1 MYVTSRNLNAASGA
15 AMPQAIKIVNYII
28 GLLNDNHGGTYSASV
43 QVGGDPTAIGVL
55 GRFETLGAYEQMIL
69 ALSAD
74 SDIQDAFQMA
84 DHLLAPG
91 TVDTIWSIRIPPGER
106 SNYSIVT
113 SNRIQLASLNDAMTF
128 AAEVSATVSRI
139 TDRPVGLATA
149 ATGDRS
155 RLVWFSA
162 FDSMSDMDATT
173 ADLEADEAYLDLFK
187 RSAGLLVPN
196 SLESTIWRS
205 TSA

>member
-1 MYVTSRNLNAASGA
+1 MYVTSRNLRAASGG
-15 AMPQAIKIVNYII
+15 AMPQAVKLVNYII
-28 GLLNDNHGGTYSASV
+28 GLLNGNHGGQYGASI

-55 GRFETLGAYEQMIL
+55 GRFETLGDYERMLL
-69 ALSAD
+69 ALSTD

-91 TVDTIWSIRIPPGER
+91 TVDTIWSIRLPPGEP
-106 SNYSIVT
+106 STYSTVT
-113 SNRIQLASLNDAMTF
+113 SSRIQLASINEAMAF

-139 TDRPVGLATA
+139 TDRPVGMATA

-155 RLVWFSA
+155 RLVWVSA
-162 FDSMSDMDATT
+162 FDSMSDMDGTT

-187 RSAGLLVPN
+187 RSEGLLVPN

-205 TSA
+205 TAA